1 MENKPLISIVLPTCN
16 RLNFLLRSIDSI
28 KAQTYGNWEL
38 HIIDDISED
47 GTKEAMAEL
56 QKNDSR
62 INYHRIKVDN
72 TPGISKYLNYG
83 IAKAK
88 GKYIARLDDDDFWC
102 ENDKLKMQVEF
113 LENNPEYVLVG
124 GGMIIIDEEG
134 VEKFR
139 YLKNEKDEEI
149 REKALMSNPF
159 THAAVMYR
167 KDAIESIGGYKNLI
181 HAEDWDMWLR
191 LGKVGKFHNFKLYF
205 GKYLVAGQNKSF
217 QFQRRQAKVILKIIR
232 EHRKHYPHFLKGYS
246 LNLMQYIYTYFP
258 FFIRKRLQMF
268 LYYFK
273 RKYF

>member
-16 RLNFLLRSIDSI
+16 RLNFLHRSIDSI
-28 KAQTYGNWEL
+28 KVQTYENWEL

-47 GTKEAMAEL
+47 GTKEAMTEL
-56 QKNDSR
+56 QKKDSR

-83 IAKAK
+83 ITKAK

-113 LENNPEYVLVG
+113 LENNPDYVLVG

-139 YLKNEKDEEI
+139 YLKNEKDDEI